1 MPIRKRKQK
10 NVVNS
15 LHYLVQ
21 AKLCWQELASFGP
34 RARQQNF
41 ENFLS
46 FDDSLEVSKKKPRK
60 SAAGQPETDRNR
72 LNVNGFAT
80 NVIENVD
87 NVIEKSQKN
96 VANSLHY
103 FLQRK

>member
-21 AKLCWQELASFGP
+21 AKLCWQELAGFGP
-34 RARQQNF
+34 RQQKF

-46 FDDSLEVSKKKPRK
+46 FDDSLQVSKKKSRK
-60 SAAGQPETDRNR
+60 SAAGQPETDRNH

-87 NVIEKSQKN
+87 NVIEKVKKCSK
-96 VANSLHY
+96 
-103 FLQRK
+103 

>member
-21 AKLCWQELASFGP
+21 AKLCWQELAGFGP
-34 RARQQNF
+34 RQQKFEKLLFFDGLPASFEKEIEEVGRRQP
-41 ENFLS
+41 
-46 FDDSLEVSKKKPRK
+46 K
-60 SAAGQPETDRNR
+60 TDRNR

-80 NVIENVD
+80 NVIANVD
-87 NVIEKSQKN
+87 NVIEKSQKM
-96 VANSLHY
+96 
-103 FLQRK
+103 